1 MQHFSQLLERLADA
15 GLEFVVVGG
24 FAAVTHGATYLTRDV
39 DICAVLTGDNVAK
52 VRRALA
58 DWNPRHRMTP
68 QKLSFLLHP
77 PAGEPVSNLYLETE
91 MGMVDILSSV
101 LGIGDFHRLDAQAEE
116 LEVDG
121 RKFRIISLGD
131 LIAAKDAMGR
141 DKDKLVAK
149 ELRAIQAKRQLGQ
162 PGG

>member
-77 PAGEPVSNLYLETE
+77 PAGESVNNLYLETE

-101 LGIGDFHRLDAQAEE
+101 LGIGDFHRLNAQAEE

-149 ELRAIQAKRQLGQ
+149 ELRAIQAKRQLRQ